1 MTSVSGLPDD
11 GWAIEERDSVRVV
24 VLDPDDRV
32 LLFRA
37 IHPHRPDIGT
47 WWELPGGGIDPG
59 ETVVDTA
66 IRELRE
72 ETGIAVAAEQL
83 SRPTWSRIGTFQYHG
98 VRRVQHEVVL
108 VARLTATA
116 VVDTSG
122 QLVYEQEEYPEHRW
136 WPADEIRASAARFYP
151 GRLPEF
157 LDALLRGETIDE
169 GLEVWN

>member
-1 MTSVSGLPDD
+1 VTSVSGLPDD

-122 QLVYEQEEYPEHRW
+122 QLVYEQ
-136 WPADEIRASAARFYP
+136 
-151 GRLPEF
+151 
-157 LDALLRGETIDE
+157 
-169 GLEVWN
+169 